1 MLVAPA
7 SPQLGAAPQHDPLF
21 AQVRK
26 VNSSLKVS
34 SGASSTPSPAVLAMR
49 PPCSTIR
56 LSITA
61 RRVAKG
67 AMSRPR
73 PGSRGVSTLRSQAQA
88 VRRRTKDSIAD
99 PSEAQANAKAP
110 AKTNPLAVTGS
121 GLMNCCVRCAER
133 ASGSSDLA
141 ASGAAVT
148 AAVVSGSFITVADP
162 VRRGG

>member
-1 MLVAPA
+1 M
-7 SPQLGAAPQHDPLF
+7 
-21 AQVRK
+21 
-26 VNSSLKVS
+26 
-34 SGASSTPSPAVLAMR
+34 
-49 PPCSTIR
+49 
-56 LSITA
+56 
-61 RRVAKG
+61 
-67 AMSRPR
+67 
-73 PGSRGVSTLRSQAQA
+73 STLRSQAQA

-148 AAVVSGSFITVADP
+148 AAVVSGSFITVTDP